1 MRALRATLKLITK
14 IFDDFFPLF
23 IYGIRSV
30 WKLMQLFFFL
40 RKNGSQGKSEQSAQ
54 FSNQQISQIHN
65 FLESFRFY
73 SHNRRR
79 GKRVRAEMVFGFYL
93 DSFKSFVC
101 HRREYLRFS
110 DFLVSSFIFWYYN
123 RLS

>member
-1 MRALRATLKLITK
+1 
-14 IFDDFFPLF
+14 
-23 IYGIRSV
+23 
-30 WKLMQLFFFL
+30 MQLFFFL

-79 GKRVRAEMVFGFYL
+79 GKQVRAEMVFRILFGYHSNHLYAKEVNIYNPLIFLSLPSSSGIITAY
-93 DSFKSFVC
+93 
-101 HRREYLRFS
+101 HRYS
-110 DFLVSSFIFWYYN
+110 DNTQISGAAIDTSSQN
-123 RLS
+123 A